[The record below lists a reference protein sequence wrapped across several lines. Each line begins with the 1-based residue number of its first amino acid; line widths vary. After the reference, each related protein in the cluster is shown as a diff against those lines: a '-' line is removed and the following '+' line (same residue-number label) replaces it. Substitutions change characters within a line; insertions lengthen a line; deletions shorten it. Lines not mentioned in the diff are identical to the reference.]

1 MPTVPRSELEVESR
15 RVRRGDGRSRPG
27 GGRGEV
33 PPREEARARIL
44 ETAYRLFSRHGINAV
59 GVDRIVAEAP
69 VAKATL
75 YHHFPSKQDL
85 VCSFLELRE
94 ARWTVEWLQ
103 AEVERLA
110 AAGTSR
116 ALAVFDALDEWFHQ
130 PDYEGCSFI
139 NTLLEID
146 DPENPIHQM
155 AVRQLDAVRRILEEY
170 AVQSGARRPVEL
182 SYQLQLLMMGAIV
195 AASRGDS
202 QAARRAR
209 ALAELLLARATR
221 ARGASP

>member
-1 MPTVPRSELEVESR
+1 MPSVGRRELEVESGPIGR
-15 RVRRGDGRSRPG
+15 HAHPRGRS
-27 GGRGEV
+27 GRGRVEAR
-33 PPREEARARIL
+33 PREGARTRIL
-44 ETAYRLFSRHGINAV
+44 EAAYRLFSRHGVNSV

-75 YHHFPSKQDL
+75 YHHFASKEDL
-85 VCSFLELRE
+85 VRSFLELRE
-94 ARWTVEWLQ
+94 ARWTVGWLQ
-103 AEVERLA
+103 AEVERFA
-110 AAGTSR
+110 AAGTKH

-130 PDYEGCSFI
+130 PDYEGCAFI

-155 AVRQLDAVRRILEEY
+155 AVRHLDAIRRMLEDY
-170 AVQSGARRPVEL
+170 GAQAGVKSPVEF

-202 QAARRAR
+202 HAAVRAR
-209 ALAELLLARATR
+209 MLAELLLVR
-221 ARGASP
+221 SS